1 MPDRRIM
8 SFMLSFVWA
17 RKRFKRSMD
26 RMTVLFLFCN
36 VVPPVS
42 APRIDIRAMRDVLN
56 QYTRLSK
63 AFELIALFP
72 NADKFFNFS

>member
-1 MPDRRIM
+1 
-8 SFMLSFVWA
+8 
-17 RKRFKRSMD
+17 
-26 RMTVLFLFCN
+26 
-36 VVPPVS
+36 
-42 APRIDIRAMRDVLN
+42 MRDVLN